1 MDEVVR
7 FEHTRERP
15 REDGQGASAQQQ
27 YAGQGFA
34 RGFNVIERFNNGY
47 PCTDDLEG

>member
-15 REDGQGASAQQQ
+15 REDGQGAFAQKH

-34 RGFNVIERFNNGY
+34 RGFLVIGRFNSGY
-47 PCTDDLEG
+47 PCTDDFED